1 MLTKDQKERYSRQ
14 LILKEIGAYGQKK
27 LLGSK
32 VLVIGAG
39 GLGSPVV
46 FELAC
51 AGIGTIG
58 IADFDSVE
66 LNNLNRQ
73 FLHFTKDIGKPKV
86 LSAKEKIRLLDPG
99 IKIIEHNSK
108 INSKNIEKI
117 IPGYDI
123 IADCSDNF
131 DTKYL
136 INDTCVKL
144 KKSFVHGAVSRF
156 TGQLFT
162 VKNGKGPC
170 LRCLFKD
177 PPPKEVEFTCHGS
190 GILGSVAGIIGSMQ
204 ATEIIKHLLG
214 KGELL
219 TGRLLIIEALEMLV
233 RTVSFK
239 RNSDCICK

>member
-1 MLTKDQKERYSRQ
+1 MLTKEQKERYSRQ
-14 LILKEIGAYGQKK
+14 LILKEIGAFGQKK

-32 VLVIGAG
+32 VLVVGAG
-39 GLGSPVV
+39 GLGSPVI

-51 AGIGTIG
+51 AGVGTIG
-58 IADFDSVE
+58 IADFDIVE

-73 FLHFTKDIGKPKV
+73 FLHFTGDIGKSKV

-99 IKIIEHNSK
+99 IRVIEHNNK
-108 INSKNIEKI
+108 IDSGNIEKTI
-117 IPGYDI
+117 SGYDI

-131 DTKYL
+131 ETKYL
-136 INDTCVKL
+136 INDACIKL

-177 PPPKEVEFTCHGS
+177 PPPKEVEFTCHGT
-190 GILGSVAGIIGSMQ
+190 GIIGSVAGIIGSLQ
-204 ATEIIKHLLG
+204 ATEIIKCLLG

-219 TGRLLIIEALEMLV
+219 TGRLLIIEALEMQV
-233 RTVSFK
+233 RTINFK
-239 RNSDCICK
+239 KSSDCNC